1 MFSKLDRKLNRL
13 GKFTSFSFHLLTSL
27 IKTVVFTTYT
37 AFMIQKSPQKIDD
50 KEHWHYLNT
59 VGQKGKDKLDGA
71 LLQLFDY
78 TNGKI
83 DASESDN

>member
-1 MFSKLDRKLNRL
+1 
-13 GKFTSFSFHLLTSL
+13 
-27 IKTVVFTTYT
+27 
-37 AFMIQKSPQKIDD
+37 MIQKSPQKIDD

-59 VGQKGKDKLDGA
+59 VGKKGKDKLDGA